1 MAPDLT
7 RRKFFGQTATGAA
20 TLTVASAAVAET
32 TSKPKRIKVGVIGC
46 GSVARVYFP
55 HLKASP
61 FVELVSACDIIPER
75 VARRAK
81 AFAVPNQYPTIEKM
95 LAGADFDLFVN
106 LTDMQ
111 EHERLN
117 ELAIRA
123 GKHIWSEKPIANSLA
138 AGQKLLALAKEKA
151 VRVWGAPAVVS
162 SPQFAFMAKTLA
174 DGKLGAVSG
183 AHATYGWT
191 GPNWADFF
199 YAEGGGSMPDL
210 GVYNLTTLTGL
221 LGPVK
226 SVVAMTSVVV
236 PVRKMSGGKSLK
248 VVAEDNAMVLMEHAS
263 GGLSHMQCGFNYF
276 SPHEHDDPNQSLLTV
291 SVTGSNGVMSLAGY
305 DWAPKHVQLA
315 TGDSPKP
322 KNFATDAKGFKWEQ
336 GASSVAEFL
345 ATGKEPPF
353 TPEHALHVV
362 EIMTAARDSQ
372 KHGKRVAL
380 ASTFTWPVRIS

>member
-81 AFAVPNQYPTIEKM
+81 AFEVPNQYPTIEKM
-95 LAGADFDLFVN
+95 LAGADFELFVN

-226 SVVAMTSVVV
+226 SVVAVPCKALALSKARTVTGTRVPTGSHGWFKPFQPTSVTSG
-236 PVRKMSGGKSLK
+236 VRPAFWPIRGFDPDNGKGR
-248 VVAEDNAMVLMEHAS
+248 HACC
-263 GGLSHMQCGFNYF
+263 Q
-276 SPHEHDDPNQSLLTV
+276 V
-291 SVTGSNGVMSLAGY
+291 SRT
-305 DWAPKHVQLA
+305 
-315 TGDSPKP
+315 
-322 KNFATDAKGFKWEQ
+322 
-336 GASSVAEFL
+336 
-345 ATGKEPPF
+345 
-353 TPEHALHVV
+353 
-362 EIMTAARDSQ
+362 
-372 KHGKRVAL
+372 
-380 ASTFTWPVRIS
+380 